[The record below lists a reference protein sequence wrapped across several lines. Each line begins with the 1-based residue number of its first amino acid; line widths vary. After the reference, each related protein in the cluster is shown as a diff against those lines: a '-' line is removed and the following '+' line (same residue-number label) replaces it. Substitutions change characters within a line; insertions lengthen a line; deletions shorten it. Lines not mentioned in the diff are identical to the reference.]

1 MAAGRCFLMGSRHT
15 GGEVWPALCR
25 AVEEQIRTGQAGE
38 FWVGQ
43 YGAFDRMAARALRQA
58 KQAHPE
64 VRLYLL
70 LAYYPRG
77 EARPLPEGFDGSL
90 YPPGMERVP
99 RRLAIPRANR
109 YAVEQACCLIACVRD
124 PAGNTRALTDYALAR
139 QRRGLLR
146 VELL

>member
-43 YGAFDRMAARALRQA
+43 YGAFDRMAARAL
-58 KQAHPE
+58 
-64 VRLYLL
+64 
-70 LAYYPRG
+70 
-77 EARPLPEGFDGSL
+77 
-90 YPPGMERVP
+90 
-99 RRLAIPRANR
+99 
-109 YAVEQACCLIACVRD
+109 
-124 PAGNTRALTDYALAR
+124 TDYALAR